1 MVAEMLAC
9 TEDCFHTMFIIHAP
23 GVFIRTKMD
32 YYVLSS
38 LMKAFRNVLTIIDTK
53 PKFQVLRTH
62 PRFPSIISWLQ
73 NTAMPLLVQGTRNDN
88 VVYRIS

>member
-1 MVAEMLAC
+1 
-9 TEDCFHTMFIIHAP
+9 
-23 GVFIRTKMD
+23 MD

-38 LMKAFRNVLTIIDTK
+38 LMKAFRNILTILDTK

-73 NTAMPLLVQGTRNDN
+73 NTALPQLVLGTRNSN
-88 VVYRIS
+88 VGAEEGWKLD

>member
-38 LMKAFRNVLTIIDTK
+38 LMKAFRNVLTIIEHKTQV
-53 PKFQVLRTH
+53 PVLRTH
-62 PRFPSIISWLQ
+62 SAFPIHH
-73 NTAMPLLVQGTRNDN
+73 LLASEHGNAPVGGRGHAT
-88 VVYRIS
+88 IM